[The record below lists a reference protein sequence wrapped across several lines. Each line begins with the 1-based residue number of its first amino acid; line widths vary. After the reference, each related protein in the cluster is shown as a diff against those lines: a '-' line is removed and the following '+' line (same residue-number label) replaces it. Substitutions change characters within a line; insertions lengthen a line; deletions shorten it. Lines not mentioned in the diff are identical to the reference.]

1 MQTIVSAIDLII
13 NFLTDPFFIYSAIF
27 WIVCY
32 IVIKIL
38 GKKRENVTLMFPFLA
53 MFRTQRFNKWLQKI
67 AMKFPRF
74 WKFVWNVGIF
84 VSFGFM
90 IFAIYFFIANLID
103 LFTAPSIENVISP
116 LIPGVNIDF
125 PMFTYLILPLLFI
138 ITIHEFSHAMAA
150 EIDGIEVK
158 STGVMGA
165 GVFFIVAFG
174 AFVEIDEFAINS
186 AKVSVWTRLRIAC
199 AGTFSNAIQ
208 AGIAIIL
215 LMNFSAILTPFY
227 GPEVFQVDYTLTSIQ
242 GGYNDGNVFIGD
254 KVYAINN
261 TVINVRNGISL
272 TAILNN
278 KTDAIKCSVGD
289 TLNFSVID
297 TTGERQNRIVT
308 LGYHFFLG
316 FNYKFSEE
324 NDSIIEITEVFEKI
338 RGGNNFDALSVG
350 MKFISIDGFDFNA
363 TEGNTP
369 ESYLKSQ
376 TEEKMANL
384 TTITDQNISIHID
397 YYPLAAGAYEF
408 RSFYTGIFF
417 EKLSFEKVKVTRVLK
432 NSTETG
438 LNEDLIL
445 EEDVI
450 TKVNGIKLNLSDGV
464 SFEQFLVTEVR
475 LIINNNT
482 EVIFTVNPNGIE
494 QEINRTVIFKPMQ
507 KSSVYIGIGTSPYWI
522 PKNWFSSMLGGV
534 FPIWLEREFMFFF
547 IIALSVTMFNM
558 LPLPIFDGN
567 RVIKEIINSIIGS
580 KFERGKTK
588 RIMLNFSQSEADY
601 HLKTYN
607 ITRIQNVEVKLDS
620 QSDYELNYKA
630 KDTIGDDFV
639 DTISFDIENPKLPP
653 TGTTI
658 EVIVEHDQDQKAPL
672 KRKIMNLIG
681 IGILIIVV
689 MNFIMSYVLFGDV
702 VIPFF

>member
-1 MQTIVSAIDLII
+1 VSAFDLII

-27 WIVCY
+27 WIICY
-32 IVIKIL
+32 IAIKIL

-53 MFRTQRFNKWLQKI
+53 MFRTKRFNKWLHKI

-84 VSFGFM
+84 VSFGF
-90 IFAIYFFIANLID
+90 IIYAIYFFITNLID
-103 LFTAPSIENVISP
+103 LITAPSIENVISP

-125 PMFTYLILPLLFI
+125 PMFSYLILPLLLI

-165 GVFFIVAFG
+165 GVFFVIAFG
-174 AFVEIDEFAINS
+174 AFVEIDEFAVNS
-186 AKVSVWTRLRIAC
+186 KKVSIWTRLRIAC

-208 AGIAIIL
+208 AGIGIL
-215 LMNFSAILTPFY
+215 LIMNFAAVISPFY
-227 GPEVFQVDYTLTSIQ
+227 GPEAFQVDYTLTSAE
-242 GGYNDGNVFIGD
+242 GGYNDGNIFTGD
-254 KVYAINN
+254 KVLGIND
-261 TVINVRNGISL
+261 TIINIRKGISL

-278 KTDAIKCSVGD
+278 KTEGIECSVGD

-297 TTGERQNRIVT
+297 SRGIRQNRLVI
-308 LGYHFFLG
+308 LGHHFFLG
-316 FNYKFSEE
+316 FRYQFSEE
-324 NDSIIEITEVFEKI
+324 NESVIEITEVYEKI
-338 RGGNNFDALSVG
+338 VGGNNFDVLSVG
-350 MKFISIDGFDFNA
+350 MRFISIDGFDFNI
-363 TEGNTP
+363 TKGKTP
-369 ESYLKSQ
+369 ESYLNSQ
-376 TEEKMANL
+376 IEEKIVNI
-384 TTITDQNISIHID
+384 TTITDQNISIHLD
-397 YYPLAAGAYEF
+397 YFPLVAGAYEF
-408 RSFYTGIFF
+408 RSFFTGIFF
-417 EKLSFEKVKVTRVLK
+417 EKLSSEEVKVTRVLK
-432 NSTETG
+432 NTTESG
-438 LNEDLIL
+438 LNQNLVFEDDI
-445 EEDVI
+445 I
-450 TKVNGIKLNLSDGV
+450 TKVNGIELNLTGDV
-464 SFEQFLVTEVR
+464 SFEQFILNDVG

-482 EVIFTVNPNGIE
+482 EVIFTVKLNGNE

-507 KSSVYIGIGTSPYWI
+507 KSSVYIGIGTSPYWV
-522 PKNWFSSMLGGV
+522 PKNWLSSMMGGI

-580 KFERGKTK
+580 KYERGKTK

-620 QSDYELNYKA
+620 QFDYELNYKA

-653 TGTTI
+653 TGTAI